1 MAVMHYVYV
10 GSAIPYNQ
18 HPYCTATSLKG
29 D

>member
-1 MAVMHYVYV
+1 MVVMHYVDV
-10 GSAIPYNQ
+10 DSAIPYNR